1 MEKNIKYLLM
11 CAAIPTSIALVGGD
25 KANAVDVEAANTS
38 ENTTT
43 VSKEVATNN
52 KDKIPKQ
59 LLREGRID
67 FICEIGKL
75 EKDEAI
81 EMCQYYNVNKD
92 KILKEYGEAEKYN
105 PSKLENIIFNKL
117 IGSDN

>member
-52 KDKIPKQ
+52 KDKS
-59 LLREGRID
+59 LLSV
-67 FICEIGKL
+67 
-75 EKDEAI
+75 
-81 EMCQYYNVNKD
+81 MCQN
-92 KILKEYGEAEKYN
+92 KILLTKVVT
-105 PSKLENIIFNKL
+105 LM
-117 IGSDN
+117 